1 MNYTNFKYQITRML
15 KDYFESDTVITIHPI
30 IKNNNIKLD
39 GLVIQEKSVNIS
51 PTLYLNTYYEDYLNG
66 DSIETVLKNILKDYR
81 KHKSSQNLELSFF
94 TQYDLVKY
102 HIVFK
107 VIHYES
113 NRELLE
119 HAPHFHFLDLAV
131 VFSCLLLDTPKGNAT
146 ILILNNHMEHWN
158 VTKEQ
163 LYAAARANTPVLLPF
178 HIYPIE
184 ELLEEMMPGEI
195 PAELKGNIPLYVLS
209 NPSNLNGANALLFPE
224 YIQDFAREKNCDLYI
239 LPSSIHEIL
248 LMPAESHISPS
259 ALTQMICQ
267 VNEKHVQKDEI
278 LSFHPYYYSR
288 ETEEITM
295 L

>member
-1 MNYTNFKYQITRML
+1 
-15 KDYFESDTVITIHPI
+15 
-30 IKNNNIKLD
+30 
-39 GLVIQEKSVNIS
+39 
-51 PTLYLNTYYEDYLNG
+51 
-66 DSIETVLKNILKDYR
+66 
-81 KHKSSQNLELSFF
+81 
-94 TQYDLVKY
+94 
-102 HIVFK
+102 
-107 VIHYES
+107 
-113 NRELLE
+113 
-119 HAPHFHFLDLAV
+119 
-131 VFSCLLLDTPKGNAT
+131 
-146 ILILNNHMEHWN
+146 MEHWN